1 MIVIYTIRDYLQYYK
16 KTTIKD
22 VHWNAVDNMLC
33 AILVYLPV
41 KSFSGSKNITEFYS
55 YAQKFI
61 DENKESMMV
70 PMAYE
75 LLELICDSPR
85 YKNLKV
91 FNWENTKNNEMQ
103 FGAVTFRIGAETIV
117 TYKGT
122 DYSFIGWIEN
132 FRLAYEYPTR
142 THSKAIEYL
151 KNNVKILGDKHLHIV
166 GHSKG
171 GNLAMVAAMETNDRI
186 FNRIQKVYNFDGPG
200 FRKDE
205 FIGEKYAKM
214 SKKLVNVLPSASIVG
229 VLLNNENYTVVK
241 SDGIAAGEHDL
252 TKWNLFGECFIEA
265 KLSSVGMKLHEAT
278 TKGIEN
284 LDCNNMKEALEAI
297 FDSFEK
303 DVTEDFSM
311 SREDIIRFVKNVK
324 NIDPEVRKCIENI
337 FEVLLKSNVTDEK
350 KTFRLPWRRKGE

>member
-1 MIVIYTIRDYLQYYK
+1 MIVIYTIKDYLQYYRN
-16 KTTIKD
+16 TSIKD

-41 KSFSGSKNITEFYS
+41 KSFTGSKGIAELYS

-75 LLELICDSPR
+75 ILELAHDCKR

-91 FNWENTKNNEMQ
+91 CNWENTKNAEMQ
-103 FGAVTFRIGAETIV
+103 FGAATFRISAETIV
-117 TYKGT
+117 TFKGT

-142 THSKAIEYL
+142 THTKAIEYL
-151 KNNVKILGDKHLHIV
+151 KHNIKLLGDKHLHIV

-171 GNLAMVAAMETNDRI
+171 GNLAMVAAMEVNDRI
-186 FNRIQKVYNFDGPG
+186 WGRVQKVYNFDGPG
-200 FRKDE
+200 FRRDE
-205 FIGEKYAKM
+205 FIGEKYAKL
-214 SKKLVNVLPSASIVG
+214 SAKLENILPSGSIVG
-229 VLLNNENYTVVK
+229 VLLNNENYTIVE
-241 SDGIAAGEHDL
+241 SEGIAIGEHDL
-252 TKWNLFGECFIEA
+252 SRWNLFGECFIEA
-265 KLSSVGMKLHEAT
+265 KLSSIGAKLHEAT

-284 LDCNNMKEALEAI
+284 LDYEITKEALETI
-297 FDSFEK
+297 FQSFEK

-311 SREDIIRFVKNVK
+311 SRDDIFRFIKNVK
-324 NIDPEVRKCIENI
+324 NIDPEVRKRIEDI
-337 FEVLLKSNVTDEK
+337 FEVLFKSNVTDEK
-350 KTFRLPWRRKGE
+350 KMFRLPWRKKSE